1 MGRQR
6 IALSPVAADAV
17 TVIGQQVRFARHD
30 HNWTIAE
37 LADRA
42 GVSPHTVTSIETGS
56 PAVSIGNVQA
66 VVVAVG
72 LPIFGTQSAELL
84 NATRRFGIEKLG
96 LIPSR
101 EYRRGTG
108 EPVDLDF

>member
-6 IALSPVAADAV
+6 IALPPLAADAV
-17 TVIGQQVRFARHD
+17 AVIGHQVRFARHD
-30 HNWTIAE
+30 LNYTIVE
-37 LADRA
+37 LADRS
-42 GVSPHTVTSIETGS
+42 GVSPHTVTSIESGS
-56 PAVSIGNVQA
+56 PAVSVGNVLSVA
-66 VVVAVG
+66 VAVG

-96 LIPSR
+96 LIPRR

-108 EPVDLDF
+108 VQADLDF

>member
-6 IALSPVAADAV
+6 IALSPVAEDAV

-37 LADRA
+37 LADRV
-42 GVSPHTVTSIETGS
+42 GVSPHTVTSIESGS
-56 PAVSIGNVQA
+56 PAVSIGNVLS
-66 VVVAVG
+66 VVLAVG

-84 NATRRFGIEKLG
+84 NATRRFGVEKLG

-101 EYRRGTG
+101 EYRRATG
-108 EPVDLDF
+108 ESVDLNF